1 MKKLVCILML
11 SVPSLFFAQQ
21 PSLGISGGY
30 TTNGFAVL
38 GVYYHGLSDRSDI
51 HISLYFSVAESKS
64 DAMKVPYNDL
74 SLNIG
79 YYYKI
84 LQDRYN
90 RFHLSLGLGGLVG
103 YEIINNGDNELP
115 NGAVIDGESQLIYG
129 GFVGGEAE
137 YALSDT
143 FSLILVA
150 NEFYHVNSDLG
161 NTSFYGGLGIKYT
174 LY

>member
-1 MKKLVCILML
+1 
-11 SVPSLFFAQQ
+11 
-21 PSLGISGGY
+21 
-30 TTNGFAVL
+30 
-38 GVYYHGLSDRSDI
+38 
-51 HISLYFSVAESKS
+51 
-64 DAMKVPYNDL
+64 MKVPYNDL

-103 YEIINNGDNELP
+103 YEILNNGDNELP
-115 NGAVIDGESQLIYG
+115 NGAVIDGESRLIYG

-150 NEFYHVNSDLG
+150 TEFYHVNSDIG
-161 NTSFYGGLGIKYT
+161 NTSFYGGLGVKYT